1 MAAYEADP
9 EMTEKAR
16 NLQERILNTIAEDSS
31 QYDTRDVGKVKKDLW
46 YCSKFVKQVKGN
58 EEVAYDRM
66 VGV

>member
-1 MAAYEADP
+1 
-9 EMTEKAR
+9 MTIDSTAVISLR
-16 NLQERILNTIAEDSS
+16 FVPIFMTAHFFLLDSS